1 MLQLLGGLKRKVAVV
16 NLDPANDALRYE
28 AAVDVADLVSL
39 ENVQRELGL
48 GPNGGLLYC
57 LDYLGENLDWLEE
70 RLRPLVEQGF
80 YFLFDCPGQT
90 ELFTSS
96 PALKRVIAALSKNC
110 GLRLACVHLVD
121 SHLCTDPSKYISA
134 VLVSLS
140 AMLHLEMPHVNIL
153 SKVDMLEQ
161 YGGLGEHGLD
171 FFTEAQDLRFL
182 AEGGGGEESNAFDRR
197 FQKLTLGLCDV
208 VEDFGLVNFI
218 PLDVESKES
227 MLSAMAL
234 IDKAVGYHET
244 S

>member
-1 MLQLLGGLKRKVAVV
+1 MGLQTRGVGGWGGSGGGLTGTHVP
-16 NLDPANDALRYE
+16 L
-28 AAVDVADLVSL
+28 
-39 ENVQRELGL
+39 
-48 GPNGGLLYC
+48 GLLYC

-70 RLRPLVEQGF
+70 RLRPLVDQGF

-96 PALKRVIAALSKNC
+96 PALKRVVAALSKNC

-182 AEGGGGEESNAFDRR
+182 AEGGGGEESSAFDRR

-218 PLDVESKES
+218 PLDVESKER